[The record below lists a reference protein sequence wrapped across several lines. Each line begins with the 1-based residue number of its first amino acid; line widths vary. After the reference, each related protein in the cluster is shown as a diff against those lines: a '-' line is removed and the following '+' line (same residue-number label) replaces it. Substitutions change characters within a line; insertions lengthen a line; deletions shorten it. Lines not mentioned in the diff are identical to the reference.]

1 MKNRKFLRPILGALL
16 LTKTLACGSQETAGG
31 IYPEQHDT
39 ADAAAHAAFLAGWDY
54 LLKKTPEDALR
65 AIALFEKAL
74 EIDPDYS
81 RAYAALAQAYWHNS
95 RDTQFNKLLGEI
107 QMASS
112 IYGND
117 VIALEY
123 LQKVGDEPVS
133 QAHALTAR
141 MLQRQRRFEEAM
153 REART
158 AVELGPEDATAH
170 DALIENLI
178 YAHELDEAIGFIDE
192 ALRLR
197 PDFPGEKLF
206 LKSLAYFTA
215 ERLEEALSAIESAR
229 NHNARQ
235 YRYAA
240 LHAAIL
246 AELGRLTEAKAA
258 FEEYRSGLLNFER
271 VNWTMF
277 YWPFEEASDS
287 ERLAKSLIKA
297 GLVDSPNHYYA
308 VSRTTRLRTAE
319 IKMLLARKTMIGADY
334 GPSGSWEEFQVT
346 RNQNAQIVG
355 QDILTY
361 FRDGE
366 TKIEND
372 VLCDPWYELGEY
384 CVAIY
389 ANPHGSPTQKNE
401 YIFFTL
407 EGIFAFSVFDP
418 AN

>member
-1 MKNRKFLRPILGALL
+1 MANYLGAAKRKLKRRVIRRAATEMKNRKFLRMFLAALL
-16 LTKTLACGSQETAGG
+16 LTKTIACGSQETAGG
-31 IYPEQHDT
+31 IYPEQRDT

-95 RDTQFNKLLGEI
+95 RDTQFNQLLGEI

-123 LQKVGDEPVS
+123 LHKVGDEPVS

-158 AVELGPEDATAH
+158 AVELGPEDPTAH

-258 FEEYRSGLLNFER
+258 FEEYRSGLGRER
-271 VNWTMF
+271 FRAPGQGFDQGGIGRLPPSLLCGLANGTTT
-277 YWPFEEASDS
+277 YRRNKDASGEKDHDRGGLWPFRQLGRISSSPGS
-287 ERLAKSLIKA
+287 ECANR
-297 GLVDSPNHYYA
+297 
-308 VSRTTRLRTAE
+308 RTRYIDLFPR
-319 IKMLLARKTMIGADY
+319 
-334 GPSGSWEEFQVT
+334 W
-346 RNQNAQIVG
+346 RNQNRERCP
-355 QDILTY
+355 L
-361 FRDGE
+361 R
-366 TKIEND
+366 
-372 VLCDPWYELGEY
+372 
-384 CVAIY
+384 
-389 ANPHGSPTQKNE
+389 
-401 YIFFTL
+401 
-407 EGIFAFSVFDP
+407 SVVRIR
-418 AN
+418 